1 MKKFVLVLAAVRKVW
16 LTHLPSGRTLL
27 SLFRFLTFSFAC
39 PLLKGHSF
47 ASKGEEKES
56 EEPGA
61 QCLTRLDIDRLFEVL
76 TLWDEN
82 FAT

>member
-1 MKKFVLVLAAVRKVW
+1 MQ
-16 LTHLPSGRTLL
+16 
-27 SLFRFLTFSFAC
+27 
-39 PLLKGHSF
+39 GHSF
-47 ASKGEEKES
+47 ANKGEEKES